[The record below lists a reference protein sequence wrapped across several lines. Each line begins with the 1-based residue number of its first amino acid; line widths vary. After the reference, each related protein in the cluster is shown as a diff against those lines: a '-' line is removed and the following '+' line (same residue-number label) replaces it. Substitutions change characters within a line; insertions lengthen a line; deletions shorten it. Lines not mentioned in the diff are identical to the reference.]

1 MKAENWTILTGAT
14 GGLGKAFLDELMSKN
29 KNVIICGTSNQKL
42 EQLKNLYINN
52 NSKIVCYAFNLAD
65 TNQILQFAE
74 FVKTNNFC
82 VNTLINNAGFIT
94 EGSIEYS
101 PYSNFTNAIDVNCKG
116 TILLT
121 KLILDL
127 NNYKNTNIITI
138 SSLAS
143 NYPMPYMSV
152 YSATKSLLTSF
163 FLSLRS
169 ELKKNNVNVT
179 IVEPGAIPTSKDMIS
194 AIKAQGFKG
203 KLSSTSA
210 QKIAKISLIKNSKHK
225 KFYTP
230 GFVNKLTKVAS
241 KITPKGLQ
249 MCVISKM
256 WKKSQEKRN
265 IKWKF

>member
-1 MKAENWTILTGAT
+1 METEKWTILTGAT
-14 GGLGKAFLDELMSKN
+14 GGLGKAFLNGLISKN
-29 KNVIICGTSNQKL
+29 KNVIICGTNKQKL
-42 EQLKNLYINN
+42 EQSKSSYTNCT
-52 NSKIVCYAFNLAD
+52 SKIICYAFNLAD
-65 TNQILQFAE
+65 TNQILQFAD
-74 FVKTNNFC
+74 FIKTNNFC
-82 VNTLINNAGFIT
+82 VKTLINNAGFIT

-101 PYSNFTNAIDVNCKG
+101 SYHNFINAIDVNCKG

-121 KLILDL
+121 KQILNL
-127 NNYKNTNIITI
+127 NKYKNTNIITI

-143 NYPMPYMSV
+143 NYPMPYMSI

-169 ELKKNNVNVT
+169 ELKKSNVNVT
-179 IVEPGAIPTSKDMIS
+179 IVEPGAIPTSEDMIN

-210 QKIAKISLIKNSKHK
+210 QKIARISLIKNSKHK

-230 GFVNKLTKVAS
+230 GFVNKLTKIAS
-241 KITPKGLQ
+241 KITPKSLQ
-249 MCVISKM
+249 MKVISKM

-265 IKWKF
+265 IK